1 MAYANG
7 HWSILICHSRVAT
20 LHAQWYTD
28 LFAIPVHGTIP
39 ELPALHINLD
49 LGQLLEIPLDESFR
63 QRVFDIAL
71 NGSTKRP
78 CAVILVTA
86 GLVEYP
92 LLRDIGDYA
101 LE

>member
-20 LHAQWYTD
+20 LHAEWYTD

-39 ELPALHINLD
+39 KLPALHINLN
-49 LGQLLEIPLDESFR
+49 LGQLLEIPLDEGFR
-63 QRVFDIAL
+63 QRVLDVAL
-71 NGSTKRP
+71 NRSTKWT

-86 GLVEYP
+86 SLVENP
-92 LLRDIGDYA
+92 LLCVISD
-101 LE
+101 